1 MVASTFKFCRQCPN
15 LGLKFGVGCFFPMWY
30 LLDTEKKKIE
40 GRLFEEHIK
49 NMMQIHYA

>member
-1 MVASTFKFCRQCPN
+1 MSKPWTKIWSR
-15 LGLKFGVGCFFPMWY
+15 LFFPMWY

-40 GRLFEEHIK
+40 ERLFEEHIK